1 MKILVAHNTYLQRG
15 GEDTVVEAEVALLRS
30 RGHTVTLY
38 GRDNRDLSRMGRAGA
53 ALDTLWSR
61 RTYTETK
68 HIFDNDKPDVVHV
81 HNTFPLIS
89 PSLYW
94 SAARAKVP
102 VVQTLHNFRLLCPQ
116 AMLLRDGK
124 VCELCIGKAPLP
136 GVVHGCYRGS
146 RAQTAVLGGMLMVH
160 RAMGTWAHKVTRY
173 IALNDFCRAKFI
185 EGGLPASRISV
196 KPNFV
201 DFEAPAP
208 SARTGFLFV
217 GRLSAEKGV
226 GVLAR
231 AASSVAGMNLLVAGT
246 GPEHNLLEGMPGI
259 QMLGILPGLEVRMR
273 MRSAAALV
281 LPSICYENF
290 PLTLVEAFACGL
302 PVIASRT
309 GAMAAL
315 IQDSVTGL
323 LFEVANHE
331 DLATKMQWAL
341 ANPEQML
348 QMGRNAR
355 VHYEANFTAQRNYT
369 QLIAIYES
377 ALTDDAHEA
386 MQVNTPTHGGAA
398 HGKNK

>member
-1 MKILVAHNTYLQRG
+1 
-15 GEDTVVEAEVALLRS
+15 
-30 RGHTVTLY
+30 
-38 GRDNRDLSRMGRAGA
+38 
-53 ALDTLWSR
+53 
-61 RTYTETK
+61 
-68 HIFDNDKPDVVHV
+68 
-81 HNTFPLIS
+81 
-89 PSLYW
+89 
-94 SAARAKVP
+94 
-102 VVQTLHNFRLLCPQ
+102 
-116 AMLLRDGK
+116 
-124 VCELCIGKAPLP
+124 
-136 GVVHGCYRGS
+136 
-146 RAQTAVLGGMLMVH
+146 
-160 RAMGTWAHKVTRY
+160 
-173 IALNDFCRAKFI
+173 
-185 EGGLPASRISV
+185 
-196 KPNFV
+196 
-201 DFEAPAP
+201 
-208 SARTGFLFV
+208 
-217 GRLSAEKGV
+217 
-226 GVLAR
+226 
-231 AASSVAGMNLLVAGT
+231 
-246 GPEHNLLEGMPGI
+246 
-259 QMLGILPGLEVRMR
+259 MR